1 MAMRFF
7 DQQIAA
13 RRRSRR
19 LTLAFALAVAATVVG
34 MHVVLMLPW
43 LLLRWFLQAPLGYPL
58 GFMPVNLLA
67 ATGLILGGW
76 WLERSHLARGGVAL
90 AERLGARPA
99 RPETRFEEERLVH
112 VVSEICT
119 AAHMPRPRVMVLPRH
134 PGINAFAA
142 GFEPADWALAVS
154 DGALEQLT
162 RAELQGL
169 VAHECSHLKEG
180 DTRLNMQLISM
191 VSGLQMIWGF
201 GRSLLPDSDTGR
213 TSQGE
218 RGMSLHDLTWIA
230 GIPIMAAGYV
240 GWLAGRILQAAV
252 SREREYLA
260 DARAVQWTR
269 SADSLGGT
277 LRKLMTQQ
285 HEAGSERLQP
295 GHLKLAAHLFLVA
308 DDGRWPLPDGRNA
321 SRQPWLA
328 SHPLLADRVRRI
340 YGRPRGPLPLQ
351 RMDPRTGLPAGADRA
366 AAAPRR

>member
-7 DQQIAA
+7 DQQLEA

-19 LTLAFALAVAATVVG
+19 LTLAFLLAVAATVLG
-34 MHVVLMLPW
+34 MHLVLMVPW
-43 LLLRWFLQAPLGYPL
+43 LLFRWLFNAPLGYPL
-58 GFMPVNLLA
+58 GFMPINLIA

-76 WLERSHLARGGVAL
+76 WLERSHLASGGVAL

-99 RPETRFEEERLVH
+99 QPQTRFEEERLVH

-119 AAHMPRPRVMVLPRH
+119 AAHMPRPKVMVLPQH
-134 PGINAFAA
+134 PGINAFAT
-142 GFEPADWALAVS
+142 GFEPRDWALTVT
-154 DGALEQLT
+154 DGALEHLT

-191 VSGLQMIWGF
+191 ISGLQMIWGF
-201 GRSLLPDSDTGR
+201 GRSLLPDLEARHTA
-213 TSQGE
+213 QGE
-218 RGMSLHDLTWIA
+218 RGLSLRELTWIA
-230 GIPIMAAGYV
+230 GLPIMAAGYV
-240 GWLAGRILQAAV
+240 GWLAGRVLQAAV

-285 HEAGSERLQP
+285 DEADDADRP
-295 GHLKLAAHLFLVA
+295 PAHLKLAAHLFLVA
-308 DDGRWPLPDGRNA
+308 DDGRWPRPDDPDRKHA
-321 SRQPWLA
+321 SWLA
-328 SHPLLADRVRRI
+328 SHPPLADRVRRI
-340 YGRPRGPLPLQ
+340 YGRPRGPLPLE
-351 RMDPRTGLPAGADRA
+351 RIDPRTGLPV
-366 AAAPRR
+366 PRGNSGR